1 MEATALT
8 EAEIEA
14 YRRDGYVVPSGF
26 RLGAGELEA
35 LQSAVNRVLRDN
47 PEVEPDRI
55 INPHL
60 DGGRPHRLRGDRAFH
75 DIAHDARILDM
86 AGAVMGPDLVL
97 LFTHLF
103 CKPPESP
110 RTVPW
115 HQDGP
120 FWPIEPMASC
130 TVWLA
135 LDKVDAGNGAMQVIP
150 GSHLEHYRPH
160 ELVDDPDS
168 TLNREIRVRDFD
180 EGKAHTIELEPG
192 QVSIHDIGIVHG
204 SAANSSGRRRA
215 GFAMRYMPATSC
227 VHRRIEN
234 AAADWG
240 DLPVELVR
248 GRNRNPGTDFSLGDF
263 GEPWPA
269 G

>member
-1 MEATALT
+1 MLT

-14 YRRDGYVVPSGF
+14 WCRDGYVVPSAF
-26 RLGAGELEA
+26 RLDAGELEA
-35 LQSAVNRVLRDN
+35 LQSAVDRVLRGN
-47 PEVEPDRI
+47 PEVESDRV

-60 DGGRPHRLRGDRAFH
+60 DRGRPYRLRGDRAFH
-75 DIAHDARILDM
+75 DIAHDSRILDM
-86 AGAVMGPDLVL
+86 AAAVMGPDLVL

-135 LDKVDAGNGAMQVIP
+135 LDKVDTGNGAMRVIP
-150 GSHLEHYRPH
+150 GSHLEHYRRH

-180 EGKAHTIELEPG
+180 EGKAHTI
-192 QVSIHDIGIVHG
+192 D
-204 SAANSSGRRRA
+204 RTCR
-215 GFAMRYMPATSC
+215 C
-227 VHRRIEN
+227 
-234 AAADWG
+234 
-240 DLPVELVR
+240 
-248 GRNRNPGTDFSLGDF
+248 
-263 GEPWPA
+263 
-269 G
+269 